1 MSELTLMDLL
11 ESREN
16 RVKRQKQL
24 LNIHGGVLISMTLN
38 IPGSVKDS
46 PSYRAA
52 LYEGMAQMKDKLY
65 DLGGVTLNY
74 EQVRL
79 LKTGPEGYLCVEST
93 VGGPV
98 KQLAWA
104 VKVLAVKVE
113 EGSRLGRLFDIDV
126 LWEEG
131 SISRSTLGEGPR
143 KCLLCDQNAKI
154 CARSR
159 AHKMEDLLAEI
170 DRILEE
176 EGL

>member
-16 RVKRQKQL
+16 RVQRQKQL
-24 LNIHGGVLISMTLN
+24 LADHGGVLISFTLN
-38 IPGSVKDS
+38 IPGPVKDS

-52 LYEGMAQMKDKLY
+52 LYEGMARMKDKLSE
-65 DLGGVTLNY
+65 LGGMTLNY

-79 LKTGPEGYLCVEST
+79 LKTGPEGYLCVERT
-93 VGGPV
+93 VGGSV
-98 KQLAWA
+98 KELAWNVKRAA
-104 VKVLAVKVE
+104 VAVE
-113 EGSRLGRLFDIDV
+113 EEGRLGRLFDIDV
-126 LWEEG
+126 LTEEG
-131 SISRSTLGEGPR
+131 GLGRGKLGAEPR
-143 KCLLCDQNAKI
+143 TCLLCDQDAKV

-159 AHKMEDLLAEI
+159 AHSMEELLAEI

>member
-24 LNIHGGVLISMTLN
+24 LNDNGGVLVSFTLN
-38 IPGSVKDS
+38 IPGPVKDS

-52 LYEGMAQMKDKLY
+52 LYEGMAQMKDKLSE
-65 DLGGVTLNY
+65 LGGVSLNY

-79 LKTGPEGYLCVEST
+79 LKTGPEGYLCVESA
-93 VGGPV
+93 VGGSV
-98 KQLAWA
+98 KELAWA
-104 VKVLAVKVE
+104 VKILAVKVE

-159 AHKMEDLLAEI
+159 AHKMEELLAQI
-170 DRILEE
+170 DEILEE

>member
-11 ESREN
+11 DSREN
-16 RVKRQKQL
+16 RVNRQNQL
-24 LNIHGGVLISMTLN
+24 MAIHGGVLISMTLN
-38 IPGSVKDS
+38 IPGPVKDS
-46 PSYRAA
+46 PSYRGA

-79 LKTGPEGYLCVEST
+79 LKTGPEGFLCVEST
-93 VGGPV
+93 VGGSV
-98 KQLAWA
+98 KDLA
-104 VKVLAVKVE
+104 LAVKKAAIAVE

-131 SISRSTLGEGPR
+131 SVSRSAFGGEPR
-143 KCLLCDQNAKI
+143 KCLLCDGDAKV

-159 AHKMEDLLAEI
+159 AHKMDDLLAEI

>member
-38 IPGSVKDS
+38 IPGPVKDS

-52 LYEGMAQMKDKLY
+52 LYEGMAQMKDKLSE
-65 DLGGVTLNY
+65 LGGVTLNY

-113 EGSRLGRLFDIDV
+113 EESRLGRLFDIDV

-131 SISRSTLGEGPR
+131 SVSRSNLGEGPR
-143 KCLLCDQNAKI
+143 KCLLCDQNAKV

-159 AHKMEDLLAEI
+159 AHSMEDLLAEI
-170 DRILEE
+170 DRILDE